1 MAEEGDL
8 LINGKVYDPN
18 TMTFRENREAR
29 RVTREEIYKG
39 DPPPESEMS
48 MSDTL
53 PAIALVLVNRD
64 DSSFTLDQALDL
76 VPSEVLVTAE
86 QAKALNRAAKRPPT
100 VAKLATPAKT
110 G

>member
-29 RVTREEIYKG
+29 RITREEVYDG
-39 DPPPESEMS
+39 DPPPEAEMS

-53 PAIALVLVNRD
+53 PAIAVVLVRRD
-64 DSSFTLDQALDL
+64 DPSFTLDQALDL
-76 VPSEVLVTAE
+76 VPSEVLVSAE
-86 QAKALNRAAKRPPT
+86 QAKVLNKAAKRPPT
-100 VAKLATPAKT
+100 VVKPVTPAKT